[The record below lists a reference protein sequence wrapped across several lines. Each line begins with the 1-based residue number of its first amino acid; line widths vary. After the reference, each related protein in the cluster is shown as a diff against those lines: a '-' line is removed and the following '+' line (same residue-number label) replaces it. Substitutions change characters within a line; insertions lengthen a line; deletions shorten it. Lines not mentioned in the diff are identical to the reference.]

1 MTENELAYLYYC
13 LNTEWNSLNMGYEMN
28 LNTMKAFKNNSIH
41 ILLEKYKDNLTDE
54 NKNIIMD
61 ILNKLEANV

>member
-1 MTENELAYLYYC
+1 ML
-13 LNTEWNSLNMGYEMN
+13 
-28 LNTMKAFKNNSIH
+28 KFPKINNKKVTKI
-41 ILLEKYKDNLTDE
+41 EKYCYNDEDIKKLYVDE